1 MDHFMSNSG
10 NIIDVVIPVFNGAQT
25 ITKALES
32 VFQQDDA
39 CLGSIIIVNDGSTDE
54 TLEVLSHIEHPK
66 LKVLSTKNQGVAA
79 ARNFAIE
86 QAAAKWIAFL
96 DADDTWSS
104 DKLKIQLDSAY
115 RHQASFVCCSVGAN
129 TFNADVMLSQYSLFR
144 GNFIATSSV
153 LITRD
158 LAQDLMPLFNTQM
171 KFAEDYL
178 AWLKVLCKV
187 PGCYVSLPLVQYHV
201 STQPHYRPIDILQN
215 LWHLELSATKHLF
228 SSSLGLIKGFTSWFT
243 FSFGVAL
250 SGASIIKRYL
260 RSL

>member
-1 MDHFMSNSG
+1 MSHSENT
-10 NIIDVVIPVFNGAQT
+10 IDVVIPVFNGEQT

-39 CLGSIIIVNDGSTDE
+39 CLISIIIVNDGSTDK
-54 TLEVLSHIEHPK
+54 TLEVLSRIEHPK

-79 ARNFAIE
+79 ARNLGIE
-86 QAAAKWIAFL
+86 KATAEWIAFL
-96 DADDTWSS
+96 DADDTWSN
-104 DKLKIQLDSAY
+104 DKLKIQLDAAR
-115 RHQASFVCCSVGAN
+115 RHQASLVCCSVGHA
-129 TFNADVMLSQYSLFR
+129 TFKTDTVISQYSLFR

-153 LITRD
+153 LISRN
-158 LAQDLMPLFNTQM
+158 LAQDLTPLFNTQM

-187 PGCYVSLPLVQYHV
+187 PGCYVSLPLVQYRV
-201 STQPHYRPIDILQN
+201 STQPHYRPIDVLQN

-228 SSSLGLIKGFTSWFT
+228 SSSLGLIKGFASWFT

>member
-1 MDHFMSNSG
+1 MIYSG
-10 NIIDVVIPVFNGAQT
+10 NTIDVVIPVFNGSKT
-25 ITKALES
+25 IAKALEG
-32 VFQQDDA
+32 VFQQDDT

-54 TLEVLSHIEHPK
+54 TLEVLSHINHPK

-79 ARNFAIE
+79 ARNFGIE
-86 QAAAKWIAFL
+86 QATAKWIAFL
-96 DADDTWSS
+96 DSDDTWSS

-115 RHQASFVCCSVGAN
+115 RHQASFVCCSVGGDA
-129 TFNADVMLSQYSLFR
+129 FNADVELSQYSLFR

-153 LITRD
+153 LMTRD

-178 AWLKVLCKV
+178 AWLKVLCKS
-187 PGCYVSLPLVQYHV
+187 PGYYVSLPLVQYHV
-201 STQPHYRPIDILQN
+201 SAQPHYRPIDVLRN
-215 LWHLELSATKHLF
+215 LWHLELSATRYLF
-228 SSSLGLIKGFTSWFT
+228 SSSLGFTKGASSWLA

-260 RSL
+260 KSL

>member
-1 MDHFMSNSG
+1 MSHSG
-10 NIIDVVIPVFNGAQT
+10 NIIDVVIPVFNGAKT
-25 ITKALES
+25 IAKALEG

-54 TLEVLSHIEHPK
+54 TLEVLSHIGHPK

-79 ARNFAIE
+79 ARNFGIE
-86 QAAAKWIAFL
+86 QAVAKWIAFL
-96 DADDTWSS
+96 DADDMWSS
-104 DKLKIQLDSAY
+104 DKLKIQLDAAY
-115 RHQASFVCCSVGAN
+115 LHQASFVCCSVGGN
-129 TFNADVMLSQYSLFR
+129 TFNSDTIISQYSLFR

-158 LAQDLMPLFNTQM
+158 LAQDLMPLFNARM

-178 AWLKVLCKV
+178 AWLKVLCKA

-201 STQPHYRPIDILQN
+201 STQPHYRPIDVLRN
-215 LWHLELSATKHLF
+215 LWNLELSAARYLF
-228 SSSLGLIKGFTSWFT
+228 SSSLGFTKGISSLFA

-250 SGASIIKRYL
+250 SGASIVKRYL
-260 RSL
+260 KSL